1 MIDLQENLGAILKER
16 GILHKNVAQAM
27 GVTDAAVSN
36 WFNRTVELKFSTISQ
51 ICEKF
56 KIPVVDV
63 VTYPKKYIPQDSV
76 NPECEECRKK
86 DEMIENLTELLR
98 RYKAEAKQKP
108 KKE

>member
-1 MIDLQENLGAILKER
+1 MIDLQENLSAVLKER

-36 WFNRTVELKFSTISQ
+36 WFNRTVELKFSTVSQ

-56 KIPVVDV
+56 QIPIVDV
-63 VTYPKKYIPQDSV
+63 VTYPEKYISEKSI
-76 NPECEECRKK
+76 NPACEECKKK
-86 DEMIENLTELLR
+86 DEIIEYLTELLR

>member
-36 WFNRTVELKFSTISQ
+36 WFNRTVELKFSTVSQ

-56 KIPVVDV
+56 KIPIVDV
-63 VTYPKKYIPQDSV
+63 VTYPKKYIPEDELK
-76 NPECEECRKK
+76 PECEECKKK
-86 DEMIENLTELLR
+86 DEIIDYLSELLR

>member
-1 MIDLQENLGAILKER
+1 MIDLQENLSAVLKER
-16 GILHKNVAQAM
+16 GILYKNVAQAM

-36 WFNRTVELKFSTISQ
+36 WFNRTVELKFSTVSQ

-56 KIPVVDV
+56 QIPIVDV
-63 VTYPKKYIPQDSV
+63 VTYPEKYISEKSI
-76 NPECEECRKK
+76 NPACEECKKK
-86 DEMIENLTELLR
+86 DEIIEYLTELLR

>member
-1 MIDLQENLGAILKER
+1 MIDLQKNLGAVLNER

-56 KIPVVDV
+56 NIPVVDV
-63 VTYPKKYIPQDSV
+63 VTYPEKYILQDSV
-76 NPECEECRKK
+76 NPDCEECRKK